1 MSWSFTIGR
10 IAGTLIRVH
19 VTFVLFLVWI
29 FAANYVSGGPE
40 AAWHALVFMLLAVPV
55 MMSCR
60 TFASDV
66 FESATAS
73 CLVSTPVRMRLIPAI
88 ETLLGNVAEPFSP

>member
-19 VTFVLFLVWI
+19 VTFVLFLIWI

-40 AAWHALVFMLLAVPV
+40 AAWHALVFMLL
-55 MMSCR
+55 
-60 TFASDV
+60 
-66 FESATAS
+66 
-73 CLVSTPVRMRLIPAI
+73 
-88 ETLLGNVAEPFSP
+88 LLNVAHRSLNHGRSSLVLAPTPHLCSLPAHRAGVHL